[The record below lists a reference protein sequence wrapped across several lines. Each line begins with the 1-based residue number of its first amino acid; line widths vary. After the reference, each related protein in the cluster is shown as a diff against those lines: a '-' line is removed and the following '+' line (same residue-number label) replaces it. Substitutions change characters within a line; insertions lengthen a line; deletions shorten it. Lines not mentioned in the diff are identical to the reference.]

1 MGGRRLPP
9 LNALRAFEVAA
20 RLGSFSAAAAE
31 LGVTHG
37 AVSRQVA
44 ALEAWFGHRLFVR
57 AGRSIAL
64 SGTGRTFATEVSGIF
79 DRLAEAAAKH
89 GPASELAIVRVS
101 APATF
106 AMRWLIPRLARF
118 HDAHPGTQVEVATT
132 VTFADGL
139 RGGYDLAIRRGPKT
153 WDRHHA
159 TRFLEETDT
168 VIASPNLLA
177 HRPLRALSELAG
189 HTLLST
195 ETRPGDWPD
204 WLTAAGLGL
213 VSEARFMRLDHFF
226 VTLQAASDGL
236 GLAVGP
242 FPVLDAD
249 VAARRFVT
257 PFPAIRVPRES
268 YYALVPDDADKT
280 RSLRAFV
287 RWLVAEG
294 SGKAGD

>member
-1 MGGRRLPP
+1 MRRRLPP

-20 RLGSFSAAAAE
+20 RLGSFSAAAGE

-37 AVSRQVA
+37 AISRQVA

-57 AGRSIAL
+57 AGRGLAL
-64 SGTGRTFATEVSGIF
+64 NGPGRVFATEVSAIF
-79 DRLAEAAAKH
+79 DRLAEAAARH
-89 GPASELAIVRVS
+89 GPAPDLAILRVD

-118 HDAHPGTQVEVATT
+118 HEAHPDTQVDVVTT

-139 RGGYDLAIRRGPKT
+139 RGGYDLAVRRGPKR

-159 TRFLEETDT
+159 TRFLDETDT
-168 VIASPNLLA
+168 IIASPQLLA
-177 HRPLRALSELAG
+177 ARPLGSLDALAG
-189 HTLLST
+189 HTFLST

-204 WLTAAGLGL
+204 WLEAAGLGL
-213 VSEARFMRLDHFF
+213 VPQAKVIRLDHFF
-226 VTLQAASDGL
+226 VTLQAATDGL

-242 FPVLDAD
+242 FPVLDRD
-249 VAARRFVT
+249 IAAGRFVT
-257 PFPAIRVPRES
+257 PFPAIRVTRES

-280 RSLRAFV
+280 ASLRALV

-294 SGKAGD
+294 SGRPGD

>member
-1 MGGRRLPP
+1 MRRRLPP

-20 RLGSFSAAAAE
+20 RLGSFSAAASE

-37 AVSRQVA
+37 AISRQVS

-57 AGRSIAL
+57 AGRGLAL
-64 SGTGRTFATEVSGIF
+64 NGPGRTFATEVSGIF
-79 DRLAEAAAKH
+79 DRLAEAAARH
-89 GPASELAIVRVS
+89 GPVAEKTVLRID

-118 HDAHPGTQVEVATT
+118 HDIHPDTQVDVVTT

-139 RGGYDLAIRRGPKT
+139 RGGYDLAVRRGPKR

-168 VIASPNLLA
+168 LIASPQLLA
-177 HRPLRALSELAG
+177 QKPLRSLDALER

-204 WLTAAGLGL
+204 WLQAAGLGL
-213 VSEARFMRLDHFF
+213 VPQARRLRLDHFF
-226 VTLQAASDGL
+226 VTLQAAMDGL
-236 GLAVGP
+236 GLAVAP
-242 FPVLDAD
+242 FPVLDGD
-249 VAARRFVT
+249 VAAGRFVT
-257 PFPAIRVPRES
+257 PFPTIRVPREP

-280 RSLRAFV
+280 RSLRALL

-294 SGKAGD
+294 SGTPAD

>member
-1 MGGRRLPP
+1 MRRLPP

-20 RLGSFSAAAAE
+20 RLGSFSAAAVE

-57 AGRSIAL
+57 AGRGLAL
-64 SGTGRTFATEVSGIF
+64 NGPGRTFATEISGIF
-79 DRLAEAAAKH
+79 DRLAEAAARH
-89 GPASELAIVRVS
+89 GPVTDLTILRID

-118 HDAHPGTQVEVATT
+118 HDAHPGTQVDVVTT

-139 RGGYDLAIRRGPKT
+139 RGGYDLAIRRGPKG

-159 TRFLEETDT
+159 TRFLDEADT
-168 VIASPNLLA
+168 LIASPALLA
-177 HRPLRALSELAG
+177 ARPLRTLEALAG

-204 WLTAAGLGL
+204 WLQAAGLGL
-213 VSEARFMRLDHFF
+213 VPQAKVIRLDHFF
-226 VTLQAASDGL
+226 VTLQAAMDGL

-242 FPVLDAD
+242 FPVLDGD
-249 VAARRFVT
+249 VAAGRFVT
-257 PFPAIRVPRES
+257 PFPAIRVKREP

-280 RSLRAFV
+280 RSLRALV

-294 SGKAGD
+294 S

>member
-1 MGGRRLPP
+1 MRRLPP

-20 RLGSFSAAAAE
+20 RLGSFSAAAIE

-57 AGRSIAL
+57 AGRGLAL
-64 SGTGRTFATEVSGIF
+64 NGPGRTFATEISGIF
-79 DRLAEAAAKH
+79 DRLAEAAARH
-89 GPASELAIVRVS
+89 GPVTDMTILRID

-118 HDAHPGTQVEVATT
+118 HDAHPGTQVDVVTT

-139 RGGYDLAIRRGPKT
+139 RGGYDLAIRRGPKG

-159 TRFLEETDT
+159 TRFLDEADT
-168 VIASPNLLA
+168 LIASPALLA
-177 HRPLRALSELAG
+177 ARPLRTLEALAG

-204 WLTAAGLGL
+204 WLQAAGLGL
-213 VSEARFMRLDHFF
+213 VPQAKVIRLDHFF
-226 VTLQAASDGL
+226 VTLQAAMDGL

-242 FPVLDAD
+242 FPVLDGD
-249 VAARRFVT
+249 LAAGRFVT
-257 PFPAIRVPRES
+257 PFPAIRVKREP

-280 RSLRAFV
+280 RSLRALV

-294 SGKAGD
+294 SGRAGD